1 MKLVSVETP
10 EKSVCKMTFSA
21 TAEELETAS
30 NAVYERT
37 RASYTIKGFAKGEA
51 DRAQIEADR
60 GEHTFWY
67 DAINDLMD
75 RDVPALYE
83 AAMAEHGFKAVDEP
97 SYDLVSVK
105 KDEGFVATATTP
117 LQPELNLT
125 QTTGFHVECVTP
137 AVTDKEID
145 AVLERR
151 RNAAAELVPHKGP
164 AVKGNVVHGRMI
176 PGFEDGILGHKGGEE
191 FEINVTFPVRYHVKD
206 LAGKPVVF
214 KIKLIDVCVRQLPA
228 LNSDFAK
235 KVGKVD
241 TMEAFREQ
249 VRKQLHDGKHAS
261 ALNRAKD
268 QVLTQLASAA
278 EGEIPSVLVESTYQQ
293 EMQNIQQQLQ
303 MQRMSLDRY
312 LSQIHQ
318 TRENFTA
325 NVHAAA
331 EKNTR
336 ARMALLQV
344 AQNEG
349 LVPTD
354 EEITK
359 NLQERADRTKKT
371 LEEVKA
377 NANIP
382 AMQRSEA
389 IRRAAD
395 WVIEHSTI
403 EEK

>member
-1 MKLVSVETP
+1 
-10 EKSVCKMTFSA
+10 
-21 TAEELETAS
+21 
-30 NAVYERT
+30 
-37 RASYTIKGFAKGEA
+37 
-51 DRAQIEADR
+51 
-60 GEHTFWY
+60 
-67 DAINDLMD
+67 
-75 RDVPALYE
+75 
-83 AAMAEHGFKAVDEP
+83 
-97 SYDLVSVK
+97 
-105 KDEGFVATATTP
+105 
-117 LQPELNLT
+117 
-125 QTTGFHVECVTP
+125 
-137 AVTDKEID
+137 
-145 AVLERR
+145 
-151 RNAAAELVPHKGP
+151 
-164 AVKGNVVHGRMI
+164 
-176 PGFEDGILGHKGGEE
+176 
-191 FEINVTFPVRYHVKD
+191 
-206 LAGKPVVF
+206 
-214 KIKLIDVCVRQLPA
+214 
-228 LNSDFAK
+228 
-235 KVGKVD
+235 
-241 TMEAFREQ
+241 MEAFREQ

-278 EGEIPSVLVESTYQQ
+278 EGELPSVLVESTYQQ

-336 ARMALLQV
+336 ARMALLQ
-344 AQNEG
+344 NEG

>member
-1 MKLVSVETP
+1 MQTGGDQHMRVGFRLHVIVRAVLFHIAVVHLILRIPPLFKLTGRQR
-10 EKSVCKMTFSA
+10 
-21 TAEELETAS
+21 
-30 NAVYERT
+30 N
-37 RASYTIKGFAKGEA
+37 GF
-51 DRAQIEADR
+51 I
-60 GEHTFWY
+60 
-67 DAINDLMD
+67 
-75 RDVPALYE
+75 
-83 AAMAEHGFKAVDEP
+83 EHGR
-97 SYDLVSVK
+97 
-105 KDEGFVATATTP
+105 
-117 LQPELNLT
+117 
-125 QTTGFHVECVTP
+125 HHI
-137 AVTDKEID
+137 DKRH
-145 AVLERR
+145 LS
-151 RNAAAELVPHKGP
+151 N
-164 AVKGNVVHGRMI
+164 N
-176 PGFEDGILGHKGGEE
+176 
-191 FEINVTFPVRYHVKD
+191 
-206 LAGKPVVF
+206 
-214 KIKLIDVCVRQLPA
+214 
-228 LNSDFAK
+228 
-235 KVGKVD
+235 

-278 EGEIPSVLVESTYQQ
+278 EGELPSVLVESTYQQ

>member
-1 MKLVSVETP
+1 MPTDGLRRA
-10 EKSVCKMTFSA
+10 EK
-21 TAEELETAS
+21 
-30 NAVYERT
+30 
-37 RASYTIKGFAKGEA
+37 
-51 DRAQIEADR
+51 
-60 GEHTFWY
+60 
-67 DAINDLMD
+67 
-75 RDVPALYE
+75 
-83 AAMAEHGFKAVDEP
+83 
-97 SYDLVSVK
+97 K
-105 KDEGFVATATTP
+105 K
-117 LQPELNLT
+117 N
-125 QTTGFHVECVTP
+125 TGFPFYESGFFTRITTIECT
-137 AVTDKEID
+137 
-145 AVLERR
+145 R
-151 RNAAAELVPHKGP
+151 
-164 AVKGNVVHGRMI
+164 
-176 PGFEDGILGHKGGEE
+176 
-191 FEINVTFPVRYHVKD
+191 D
-206 LAGKPVVF
+206 L
-214 KIKLIDVCVRQLPA
+214 LP
-228 LNSDFAK
+228 L
-235 KVGKVD
+235 
-241 TMEAFREQ
+241 
-249 VRKQLHDGKHAS
+249 LP
-261 ALNRAKD
+261 L
-268 QVLTQLASAA
+268 
-278 EGEIPSVLVESTYQQ
+278 
-293 EMQNIQQQLQ
+293 QNIQQQLQ
-303 MQRMSLDRY
+303 MQRIRLDRY

>member
-1 MKLVSVETP
+1 
-10 EKSVCKMTFSA
+10 
-21 TAEELETAS
+21 
-30 NAVYERT
+30 
-37 RASYTIKGFAKGEA
+37 
-51 DRAQIEADR
+51 
-60 GEHTFWY
+60 
-67 DAINDLMD
+67 
-75 RDVPALYE
+75 
-83 AAMAEHGFKAVDEP
+83 
-97 SYDLVSVK
+97 
-105 KDEGFVATATTP
+105 
-117 LQPELNLT
+117 
-125 QTTGFHVECVTP
+125 
-137 AVTDKEID
+137 
-145 AVLERR
+145 
-151 RNAAAELVPHKGP
+151 
-164 AVKGNVVHGRMI
+164 
-176 PGFEDGILGHKGGEE
+176 
-191 FEINVTFPVRYHVKD
+191 
-206 LAGKPVVF
+206 
-214 KIKLIDVCVRQLPA
+214 
-228 LNSDFAK
+228 
-235 KVGKVD
+235 
-241 TMEAFREQ
+241 MEAFREQ

-278 EGEIPSVLVESTYQQ
+278 EGELPSVLVESTY
-293 EMQNIQQQLQ
+293 QQQLQ